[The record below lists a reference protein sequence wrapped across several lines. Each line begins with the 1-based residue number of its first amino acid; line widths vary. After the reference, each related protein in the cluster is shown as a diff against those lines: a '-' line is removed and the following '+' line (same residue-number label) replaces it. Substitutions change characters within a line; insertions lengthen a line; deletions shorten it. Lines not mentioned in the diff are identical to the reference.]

1 MRARRVSNSDR
12 EVGRRVKLRR
22 IDLGYSQEEVGK
34 ALGVSFQQVQ
44 KYEKGINR
52 ISAGRL
58 QQIAKLLEAPILFF
72 FAEDDRQSISGTK
85 VFNLLETGYSLR
97 LMRAFSRVKE
107 RDMQRVTV
115 ELVELIADAAGGHPG
130 KK

>member
-1 MRARRVSNSDR
+1 
-12 EVGRRVKLRR
+12 
-22 IDLGYSQEEVGK
+22 
-34 ALGVSFQQVQ
+34 
-44 KYEKGINR
+44 
-52 ISAGRL
+52 
-58 QQIAKLLEAPILFF
+58 LEAPILFF

-115 ELVELIADAAGGHPG
+115 ELVELIADAAGGCPE